1 MTEDLGL
8 GAGKSGYKLNTHCD
22 DYCSPSI
29 SMLDRDLGRIYSK
42 ICHSVAL
49 FVIAHCMKSKWRATS
64 LLLLG
69 SPVSLHPVPSCLG
82 QLLIIILSCLGL
94 LLIIMSSLLLRSL
107 VTAPGRGLV
116 NKD

>member
-49 FVIAHCMKSKWRATS
+49 FVIAHCMKSKWLATS
-64 LLLLG
+64 LVLLG
-69 SPVSLHPVPSCLG
+69 SPVSTQSSPLIISSCLG
-82 QLLIIILSCLGL
+82 P

>member
-64 LLLLG
+64 LVLLG
-69 SPVSLHPVPSCLG
+69 SPVSTQSPSCLG
-82 QLLIIILSCLGL
+82 PLLIIIP
-94 LLIIMSSLLLRSL
+94 SLLLRSL

-116 NKD
+116 NKDWR